1 MSLKAKLLLDSSDYN
16 KKMDQAKA
24 KATATGQEIKDKMSK
39 AGEGFEAINKLGGA
53 TGGVMKNIQ
62 QAIAGMMSPIGL
74 VMAGIAALGALAVK
88 TWDKMNE
95 SLQEYKERVKTLLG
109 ILQKQEKE
117 RDELNKKQNE
127 NISILQQLASKQKLS
142 NSEKI
147 LALGIIQQLTKR
159 YGDLGISIDQVTGA
173 IQGFDEAQ
181 KKIKVKQ
188 LNQKISA
195 TNEQI
200 SKLRQI
206 AESEA
211 SAMMK
216 EIGHE
221 TYSGGQT
228 YRYDTNRYKSLQDA
242 SDKKLDVK
250 FNPTHDLT
258 YVKGSGRA
266 PGAWHRVQ
274 LSEEDKRLRKL
285 WNEGGLEGKREF
297 AKSMLNRANGDG
309 DRVQIYKNL
318 YEALDLLIKKQLQY
332 KNLKDYGTT
341 DANDILAEY
350 KKLAETENKIIDQHN
365 NKMRETYARMQKT
378 NRDSKY
384 KSLDT
389 DAQRV
394 VFLEKELN
402 ELKKEGVEL
411 EQKVKKSKAEY
422 VDIQN
427 KVADLIEQ
435 QHKAV
440 KNNNEQQAIKIN
452 QKLLEIA
459 KKRNEILAR
468 RTADIQA
475 EQANLEEQLRLELAI
490 KELKQKSS
498 DYYKS
503 SLEALNAEIQITKL
517 KLKGLNE
524 QAQKQQLINELKL
537 KGLMVDKAEVD
548 KILEKRRQL
557 AKLNKQLEDQNR
569 QSEDQNIVQQKKD
582 PYSVSGK
589 SLYDKIQQKLNPFG
603 YEYRKRLEEQ
613 QKKKGE
619 ALTKKQRN
627 QIRKVVEL
635 EFKADNLLNSKIDLS
650 GLQTLSNELA
660 SRGGFTSSVV
670 EARKYDVNERI
681 YQTQKSAENQLK
693 MILTEMKKLGVIS

>member
-24 KATATGQEIKDKMSK
+24 KAASAGKQIKDKLQQ
-39 AGEGFEAINKLGGA
+39 GGRGFEAINKFGGKF
-53 TGGVMKNIQ
+53 GGVLKNLTEG
-62 QAIAGMMSPIGL
+62 IAGLMSPIGL
-74 VMAGIAALGALAVK
+74 VMAGVAALGTLAVK
-88 TWDKMNE
+88 WWDKMNE
-95 SLQEYKERVKTLLG
+95 SLQEYKERIKTLLG
-109 ILQKQEKE
+109 ILQKQQKE
-117 RDELNKKQNE
+117 REELNKKQNE
-127 NISILQQLASKQKLS
+127 NISILQKLASKQRLS
-142 NSEKI
+142 NTEKV
-147 LALGIIQQLTKR
+147 LAMTIIQQLTKR

-181 KKIKVKQ
+181 KKIKAKQ
-188 LNQKISA
+188 LDD
-195 TNEQI
+195 
-200 SKLRQI
+200 KLTSTAKQRIILQRT
-206 AESEA
+206 AHSQA

-221 TYSGGQT
+221 TYWGGGQT
-228 YRYDTNRYKSLQDA
+228 FRYDTDRYKSLKDA
-242 SDKKLDVK
+242 RNMGFDVK

-258 YVKGSGRA
+258 YIPGSGRA
-266 PGAWHRVQ
+266 PGVWHKTQ
-274 LSEEDKRLRKL
+274 LSDEDKRLRKL

-297 AKSMLNRANGDG
+297 AKSMLQRANGDA
-309 DRVQIYKNL
+309 DQVKMYQEL
-318 YEALDLLIKKQLQY
+318 YEALDKLIKKRQQY
-332 KNLKDYGTT
+332 DDLKKYGTT
-341 DANDILAEY
+341 NVNDFVVEFNKEAEI
-350 KKLAETENKIIDQHN
+350 AEKIVEQHN
-365 NKMRETYARMQKT
+365 KKIREGKARQDKM
-378 NRDSKY
+378 NRDSEY

-389 DAQRV
+389 DVQRI

-411 EQKVKKSKAEY
+411 EQKSKKTTAEY
-422 VDIQN
+422 E
-427 KVADLIEQ
+427 DLKKKTTDLAKRYNE
-435 QHKAV
+435 AV
-440 KNNNEQQAIKIN
+440 KNGNERQAFEIAK
-452 QKLLEIA
+452 QMLELA
-459 KKRNEILAR
+459 KKRNEISKQQ
-468 RTADIQA
+468 TADMLA

-490 KELKQKSS
+490 KQLKQKSS
-498 DYYKS
+498 DYYAS

-537 KGLMVDKAEVD
+537 KGLMVDEAEVD

-557 AKLNKQLEDQNR
+557 AKLNKQLEEQNR
-569 QSEDQNIVQQKKD
+569 VQQKKEQ
-582 PYSVSGK
+582 YSVSGK
-589 SLYDKIQQKLNPFG
+589 SLYDKVQQRLNPFG

-635 EFKADNLLNSKIDLS
+635 EFKADKLLNTKTDLS

-670 EARKYDVNERI
+670 EASKYDVNERI